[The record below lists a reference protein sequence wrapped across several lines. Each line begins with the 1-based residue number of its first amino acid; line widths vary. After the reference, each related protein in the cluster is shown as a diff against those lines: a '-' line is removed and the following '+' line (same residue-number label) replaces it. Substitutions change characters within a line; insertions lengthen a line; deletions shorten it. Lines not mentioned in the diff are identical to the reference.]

1 MKRYTVS
8 FGMLALAMLLANS
21 AGAQI
26 PEPSGQYST
35 TAHGSFAVCLNP
47 ANGYAEES
55 CSANNALV
63 YPITETLVG
72 AGTIESG
79 IYCENDYVVD
89 ADLPP
94 NVTPSTVTLN
104 EHAVGK
110 VTSYDPATGIGT
122 GSDTSYT
129 GGSCNGTSFDSSG
142 ATEVSSSTFQFVVS
156 EGGKRLDW
164 NITQLTNPTNS
175 LGSVSYTGTDVTQT
189 K

>member
-1 MKRYTVS
+1 MKRYALS
-8 FGMLALAMLLANS
+8 FWMLVVAALATS

-26 PEPSGQYST
+26 PGPTGQYSE

-47 ANGYAEES
+47 AKGYSEES

-63 YPITETLVG
+63 YPITETLIG
-72 AGTIESG
+72 AGTIGSG

-94 NVTPSTVTLN
+94 DVTPSSVTLN
-104 EHAVGK
+104 EHSVGK
-110 VTSYDPATGIGT
+110 TTSYDSTTGT
-122 GSDTSYT
+122 GTATFTDYT

-142 ATEVSSSTFQFVVS
+142 ATEVSSGTMQFIVS
-156 EGGKRLDW
+156 EGGKRENW

-175 LGSVSYTGTDVTQT
+175 LGSVSYTGTNVTQA